1 MAARPGHFS
10 RLLRDADAEV
20 TRLRASLP
28 EEIREASAEV
38 TVVCQMLPDQDLLLE
53 DEDVGDLLG
62 LFVGENRFE
71 TGGDSPVPP
80 QIYLFLKNI
89 WEEAEGDPRVFRR
102 EVRKTYLH
110 ELGHYL
116 GLNEE
121 DLGQRGME

>member
-1 MAARPGHFS
+1 M
-10 RLLRDADAEV
+10 RDADAEV
-20 TRLRASLP
+20 TRLRAALP
-28 EEIREASAEV
+28 EEIRSAAEGV
-38 TVVCQMLPDQDLLLE
+38 TVVCQMLPEPDLLLE
-53 DEDVGDLLG
+53 DEEEGDLLG

-71 TGGDSPVPP
+71 LGSDNPVPP
-80 QIYLFLKNI
+80 QIYLFLENI
-89 WEEAEGDPRVFRR
+89 WEEADGDPRVFRR